1 MITVAAIVVF
11 LFLLC
16 TVPMVA
22 ILGMLGLWIGGTFG
36 AVIGVIVGF
45 FCHA

>member
-11 LFLLC
+11 LFLFC

-22 ILGMLGLWIGGTFG
+22 ILGMLGLWIGGTAG
-36 AVIGVIVGF
+36 AVIGVIAGF
-45 FCHA
+45 CCHA